1 MLFADEVVDPAKMPE
16 IPAVRSRPSKREVE
30 MAGRLVDSLT
40 TTWNPRKY
48 RDTYERELRRL
59 IDQKR
64 KGKDVT
70 VAEEPEQAHNVLDL
84 MAALE
89 ASLQKKG
96 RAGTRRTKRAA
107 PARKVAAR
115 KPAKRAAKTTKR
127 GPKRRT
133 AA

>member
-1 MLFADEVVDPAKMPE
+1 VPRGDPTRRTRPGDVDH
-16 IPAVRSRPSKREVE
+16 AVRR
-30 MAGRLVDSLT
+30 
-40 TTWNPRKY
+40 RKY

-70 VAEEPEQAHNVLDL
+70 VAEAPENVLDL

-96 RAGTRRTKRAA
+96 RSRTRTKRTAA
-107 PARKVAAR
+107 ARKTHVRKTPARKAG
-115 KPAKRAAKTTKR
+115 KRVPKKTGTKR
-127 GPKRRT
+127 RS